1 MTGLAWFATG
11 VSVSLVIAGVLLVH
25 DAARVWDLGVVE
37 GRRAGA
43 GDLLAE
49 LDRLLDLDPSMSAD
63 AARDHLDA
71 IYTRAVV
78 EAASKE
84 TR

>member
-1 MTGLAWFATG
+1 MTGAALFAAG
-11 VSVSLVIAGVLLVH
+11 VSVACAWCAVLITRLCGRA
-25 DAARVWDLGVVE
+25 DAE

-71 IYTRAVV
+71 IYVRAVV
-78 EAASKE
+78 SAASKE